1 MNNWFRRSLVWLA
14 LDRHIAAPLVFA
26 ALLRVGLMMVA
37 FLLTGTRVMTQG
49 DTASYLEPGWNL
61 IHHGAF
67 ETAGLPETDRT
78 PGYPIFAMLTGMAM
92 GNVLLSAFAQIVLS
106 LVSLLLAR
114 RIADRIFPDS
124 RAGVIAAWL
133 FAIEP
138 LSITYTA
145 RLMPET
151 LFVMLLLVCIECVLV
166 FQKTARVRV
175 LVIAGLVLAA
185 ATFVRPISYYLGFAL
200 ALGVAV
206 TAPRQRGLWWK
217 APAVLLVTFLPWL
230 AAWQARNEIETGYS
244 GFSSIVETNLYF
256 FQSAEVSAELQ
267 QITLGAEQ
275 AKLGYPTEADYLEA
289 HPEQVGWSQTE
300 RLHFMRT
307 QAVKVIASHP
317 LLYFKTHMVGVG
329 VVAFTPCATELLQLF
344 RAYPVDGAMPHRI
357 INEGVMLS
365 LERLFVIHPEV
376 TIVMALLEA
385 FLLLLYLFAVWAC
398 LRSGVQ
404 NLGMWTIVL
413 ISAYFLMISGG
424 AQAVGRYRL
433 PVMPLLCIL
442 AAGGI
447 VLVYKNKMRGHDSP
461 AVEDI

>member
-1 MNNWFRRSLVWLA
+1 
-14 LDRHIAAPLVFA
+14 
-26 ALLRVGLMMVA
+26 
-37 FLLTGTRVMTQG
+37 
-49 DTASYLEPGWNL
+49 
-61 IHHGAF
+61 
-67 ETAGLPETDRT
+67 
-78 PGYPIFAMLTGMAM
+78 
-92 GNVLLSAFAQIVLS
+92 
-106 LVSLLLAR
+106 
-114 RIADRIFPDS
+114 
-124 RAGVIAAWL
+124 
-133 FAIEP
+133 
-138 LSITYTA
+138 
-145 RLMPET
+145 
-151 LFVMLLLVCIECVLV
+151 
-166 FQKTARVRV
+166 
-175 LVIAGLVLAA
+175 
-185 ATFVRPISYYLGFAL
+185 
-200 ALGVAV
+200 
-206 TAPRQRGLWWK
+206 
-217 APAVLLVTFLPWL
+217 
-230 AAWQARNEIETGYS
+230 
-244 GFSSIVETNLYF
+244 
-256 FQSAEVSAELQ
+256 
-267 QITLGAEQ
+267 
-275 AKLGYPTEADYLEA
+275 
-289 HPEQVGWSQTE
+289 
-300 RLHFMRT
+300 MRT
-307 QAVKVIASHP
+307 QAVKVIALHP

-385 FLLLLYLFAVWAC
+385 VLLLLYLFAVWAC